1 MTTHFWLWIQT
12 GESLGLDPVHLL
24 VSSAKKYG
32 KVYLKYSNSNNIVIV
47 GLSNSN

>member
-12 GESLGLDPVHLL
+12 GESLGPDPVHLL

-32 KVYLKYSNSNNIVIV
+32 QVYLTEIVIV